1 MGTDKP
7 SPSWN
12 GLSRSMPPFLRPLL
26 LLLNSHVRQWPLRT
40 LLTIVGVALGVS
52 ASVAVRTANV
62 DVLRSFEQAVMTV
75 AGPTTLE
82 VADGETGFDEQ
93 VITRIR
99 TVAGVTSAS
108 PMILQT
114 AVRMRGTQ
122 ADQAVQV
129 VGLDLLAEFNTRG
142 FRLSQ
147 PATESQLMRM
157 IQPQAVFLGA
167 KLAAEWNLSV
177 DDQVDLLIGSKRLA
191 CRVAGILRNEESDR
205 SASWERMAM
214 MDIAAAQITF
224 GMVGKVDR
232 IDIVTDEKR
241 TVEDV
246 ARDLRTILPSHLTV
260 ERPANRTRQVE
271 QMVRAFRLNLTVL
284 SWVGLLVGMFL
295 IYNTMAFAVAQRRRE
310 IGIYRAIGMT
320 QSRVAILFLM
330 EAGLLGFLGGVVGS
344 GAGVALAQELV
355 TLLSRTISDLYAPVA
370 TSEGGGLWVGQF
382 WGIMLEGVFI
392 GCVVS
397 MIGAIGPSLDASRTT
412 TVRALAPGDYEASQR
427 LRVGMLTVMGLS
439 LLVVTGLLSLPGPI
453 RGVPVS
459 GYAAT
464 LSLLAGLACL
474 APICVTGWPRRR
486 QYIEREGG
494 LQGVMRGI
502 AVEHASR
509 SPGRN
514 GVTVSALMVGLA
526 IMIGVLVM
534 VRSFRH
540 TVELWVT
547 DTVLA
552 DLVVAP
558 SMWLRGT
565 EIGGAGRSLPPTW
578 LKVLSSIPDVAAV
591 DSYRDVRVEVNGQ
604 RVAVVSR
611 DLRLHAQWSRY
622 LVRKG
627 DSSEQLRRAADIDG
641 LLVSEVLADR
651 LGVEEGSILEI
662 LTPSGPMR
670 FPIVAVFYDYSTDGG
685 KLLMDRALYESL
697 WHDDLVTVFP
707 VYLSP
712 GSNIDRVRERITERL
727 SRLDAGVLP
736 PLVISNTELRK
747 EILDIFDRT
756 FLLTYVL
763 EAIAVVIAML
773 GIVNTL
779 VTSVLERRR
788 EFATLRAIG
797 GSEEQIQQLVLWE
810 AAYLGVIGI
819 TLGLVGGGVLSL
831 LLIKVINKQSFGWTI
846 QMIVPIGALMQAV
859 TLAAIATLVAGYF
872 PARWAARQPVV
883 EGLREE

>member
-1 MGTDKP
+1 
-7 SPSWN
+7 
-12 GLSRSMPPFLRPLL
+12 MPAFVRVVPLL
-26 LLLNSHVRQWPLRT
+26 LISHVRQWPLRT
-40 LLTIVGVALGVS
+40 LLTIIGVALGVS

-82 VADGETGFDEQ
+82 VSGGETGLDEE
-93 VITRIR
+93 IIR
-99 TVAGVTSAS
+99 RVRTIAGVTTAS
-108 PMILQT
+108 PVILQT
-114 AVRMRGTQ
+114 AVRMRGEQTY
-122 ADQAVQV
+122 QAVQV
-129 VGLDLLAEFNTRG
+129 VGLDLLAESNTRG

-147 PATESQLMRM
+147 PAKESQLASM
-157 IQPQAVFLGA
+157 IQPEAVFLGA

-177 DDQVDLLIGSKRLA
+177 DDQVDLLVGTRRLT
-191 CRVAGILRNEESDR
+191 CRVAGILQNESDR
-205 SASWERMAM
+205 TSSWERMAV

-232 IDIVTDEKR
+232 IDIVTDEKK
-241 TVEDV
+241 TVEEV
-246 ARDLRTILPSHLTV
+246 AQDLRTVLPPYLTV

-320 QSRVAILFLM
+320 QSRVMVLFLM
-330 EAGLLGFLGGVVGS
+330 EAGLFGFLGGITGS
-344 GAGVALAQELV
+344 AAGVVLAQELV
-355 TLLSRTISDLYAPVA
+355 ALLSRTISDLYVPVGA
-370 TSEGGGLWVGQF
+370 SEGGLLWAAQF
-382 WGIMLEGVFI
+382 WSIMLEGIVI
-392 GCVVS
+392 GCAVS
-397 MIGAIGPSLDASRTT
+397 MIGAIGPSLDASRTA
-412 TVRALAPGDYEASQR
+412 TVRALAPGDYEASRQ
-427 LRVGMLTVMGLS
+427 LRAGVLGVVGLS
-439 LLVVTGLLSLPGPI
+439 LLAVAGLLSLPGPI
-453 RGVPVS
+453 DEIPVL
-459 GYAAT
+459 GYVVT
-464 LSLLAGLACL
+464 LCLLAGLACL
-474 APICVTGWPRRR
+474 APICVTGWRPPRRSLG
-486 QYIEREGG
+486 REF
-494 LQGVMRGI
+494 GVHGVIRGI

-547 DTVLA
+547 DTILA

-565 EIGGAGRSLPPTW
+565 EIGEASRALPPTW

-591 DSYRDVRVEVNGQ
+591 DSYRDVRAEVNGQ
-604 RVAVVSR
+604 RVTVVSR

-622 LVRKG
+622 LVRRG
-627 DSSEQLRRAADIDG
+627 DSSEQLRRAADIRG
-641 LLVSEVLADR
+641 LLVSEVLANR
-651 LGVEEGSILEI
+651 LGVEEGSTLEV
-662 LTPSGPMR
+662 LTPSGLAR

-685 KLLMDRALYESL
+685 KLLMDRALYQSL
-697 WHDDLVTVFP
+697 WHDDLVSVFP
-707 VYLSP
+707 LYLRA
-712 GSNIDRVRERITERL
+712 GSSIDRVREKITEQL
-727 SRLDAGVLP
+727 SREVGGGLP

-797 GSEEQIQQLVLWE
+797 GSAEQIQQLVLWE

-819 TLGLVGGGVLSL
+819 ALGLIGGGLLSL

-846 QMIVPIGALMQAV
+846 QMIVPIGALIQAV
-859 TLAAIATLVAGYF
+859 GLAVIATLVAGYF
-872 PARWAARQPVV
+872 PARWAARQPIV

>member
-1 MGTDKP
+1 
-7 SPSWN
+7 
-12 GLSRSMPPFLRPLL
+12 MPAFVRPLFL
-26 LLLNSHVRQWPLRT
+26 LLSSHVQQWPFRT
-40 LLTIVGVALGVS
+40 FLTVTGVALGVS

-62 DVLRSFEQAVMTV
+62 DVLRSFEQTVMTV

-93 VITRIR
+93 VITRVR
-99 TVAGVTSAS
+99 TIPGVRSAS

-114 AVRMRGTQ
+114 AVHMRGMQ
-122 ADQAVQV
+122 PDQAVQV

-142 FRLSQ
+142 FYLSQ

-157 IQPQAVFLGA
+157 IQPQAVFVGA
-167 KLAAEWNLSV
+167 KLAAEWNRSV
-177 DDQVDLLIGSKRLA
+177 DDQVDFLIGSRRLT
-191 CRVAGILRNEESDR
+191 CQVAGILRNKESDR
-205 SASWERMAM
+205 SASWERMVV

-232 IDIVTDEKR
+232 IDLVTDEKR

-246 ARDLRTILPSHLTV
+246 ARDLRIVLPPHVTV

-284 SWVGLLVGMFL
+284 SWVGLLVGVFL

-320 QSRVAILFLM
+320 EVRVAILFLM
-330 EAGLLGFLGGVVGS
+330 EAGLLGSLGGIVGS
-344 GAGVALAQELV
+344 TAGVALAQELV
-355 TLLSRTISDLYAPVA
+355 TLLSRTISDLYVPV
-370 TSEGGGLWVGQF
+370 SIGGEGLSWTGRS
-382 WGIMLEGVFI
+382 WGILFEGMVI
-392 GCVVS
+392 GCGVS
-397 MIGAIGPSLDASRTT
+397 MIGAIGPSLDASRTA
-412 TVRALAPGDYEASQR
+412 TVLALAPGDYEASQR
-427 LRVGMLTVMGLS
+427 LRAGKLTVMGLS

-486 QYIEREGG
+486 QYLDRKGG

-502 AVEHASR
+502 AIEHASR

-514 GVTVSALMVGLA
+514 GVTVSAFMVGLA

-565 EIGGAGRSLPPTW
+565 EIGGAARSLPPTW
-578 LKVLSSIPDVAAV
+578 LNVLSSIPDVAAV
-591 DSYRDVRVEVNGQ
+591 DSYRDVRAEVNGQ

-627 DSSEQLRRAADIDG
+627 DSSEQLRQAAEIGG
-641 LLVSEVLADR
+641 LLVSEVLASR
-651 LGVEEGSILEI
+651 LGVKEGSTLDVV
-662 LTPSGPMR
+662 TPRGIR
-670 FPIVAVFYDYSTDGG
+670 TFPIVAVFYDYSTDGG
-685 KLLMDRALYESL
+685 KLLMDRELYQSL

-712 GSNIDRVRERITERL
+712 NTNIDQVRAMITERL
-727 SRLDAGVLP
+727 SGHDAGGLP
-736 PLVISNTELRK
+736 PLVISNAELRK
-747 EILDIFDRT
+747 EILAIFDRT

-763 EAIAVVIAML
+763 EIIAVVIAML

-779 VTSVLERRR
+779 VTSALERRR

-797 GSEEQIQQLVLWE
+797 GSAEQIQQLVLWE
-810 AAYLGVIGI
+810 AAYLGAVGI
-819 TLGLVGGGVLSL
+819 TLGLIGGSVLSL
-831 LLIKVINKQSFGWTI
+831 LLIKVINVQSFGWTI
-846 QMIVPIGALMQAV
+846 QMIVPIDALIQAV
-859 TLAAIATLVAGYF
+859 ALAAIATLLAGYF

>member
-1 MGTDKP
+1 
-7 SPSWN
+7 
-12 GLSRSMPPFLRPLL
+12 MPALLRALL
-26 LLLNSHVRQWPLRT
+26 LLLTSHVRQWPLRT

-82 VADGETGFDEQ
+82 VSGSETGLDEQ
-93 VITRIR
+93 VITRVR
-99 TVAGVTSAS
+99 TIDGVAAAS
-108 PMILQT
+108 PVILQT
-114 AVRMRGTQ
+114 AVHMRGEQ

-142 FRLSQ
+142 FRMSQ
-147 PATESQLMRM
+147 PATESQLMGM
-157 IQPQAVFLGA
+157 IQPEAVFLGA
-167 KLAAEWNLSV
+167 KLATEWNLSV
-177 DDQVDLLIGSKRLA
+177 DDQVDLLIGTRRLT
-191 CRVAGILRNEESDR
+191 CRVAGILQNESDR
-205 SASWERMAM
+205 TSSWERMAV
-214 MDIAAAQITF
+214 MDIAAAQISF
-224 GMVGKVDR
+224 EMIGKVDR
-232 IDIVTDEKR
+232 IDIVTDEKKAVEEVAQNLR
-241 TVEDV
+241 TV
-246 ARDLRTILPSHLTV
+246 LPSYMTV
-260 ERPANRTRQVE
+260 ERPANRTKQVE

-320 QSRVAILFLM
+320 QSRVAVLFLM
-330 EAGLLGFLGGVVGS
+330 EAGFFGLLGGIVGTA
-344 GAGVALAQELV
+344 AGVTLAQELV
-355 TLLSRTISDLYAPVA
+355 TLLSRTISDLYAPVGA
-370 TSEGGGLWVGQF
+370 GEGGLAWAAQF
-382 WGIMLEGVFI
+382 WSIMLEGILI

-412 TVRALAPGDYEASQR
+412 TVRALSPGDYEASRQ
-427 LRVGMLTVMGLS
+427 LRVGMLAVMGLS
-439 LLVVTGLLSLPGPI
+439 LLVVTGFLSLPGPI
-453 RGVPVS
+453 RGVPIS
-459 GYAAT
+459 GYTAT

-474 APICVTGWPRRR
+474 APICVTGLPRRR
-486 QYIEREGG
+486 QYVGRDGG
-494 LQGVMRGI
+494 VRGVMRGI

-514 GVTVSALMVGLA
+514 GVTISALMVGLA

-565 EIGGAGRSLPPTW
+565 EIGSIGRSLPPLW
-578 LKVLSSIPDVAAV
+578 LNVLSSIPEVAAV
-591 DSYRDVRVEVNGQ
+591 DSYRDVRIEVNGQ

-611 DLRLHAQWSRY
+611 DLQLHAQWSRY

-627 DSSEQLRRAADIDG
+627 ESSEQLRRAAEIRG

-651 LGVEEGSILEI
+651 LGVEEGSTLEI
-662 LTPSGPMR
+662 LTPSGPTR

-685 KLLMDRALYESL
+685 KLLMDRALYQSL

-707 VYLSP
+707 VYLNDGAS
-712 GSNIDRVRERITERL
+712 IDRVRERITHQL
-727 SRLDAGVLP
+727 SDAVGGGLP

-747 EILDIFDRT
+747 EILEIFDRT

-797 GSEEQIQQLVLWE
+797 GSAEQIRQLVLWE

-819 TLGLVGGGVLSL
+819 ALGLVGGGLLSL

-846 QMIVPIGALMQAV
+846 QMIVPIGALVQAV
-859 TLAAIATLVAGYF
+859 MLAGIATLVAGYF

-883 EGLREE
+883 EGLRDE

>member
-1 MGTDKP
+1 
-7 SPSWN
+7 
-12 GLSRSMPPFLRPLL
+12 MPAFLRVLL
-26 LLLNSHVRQWPLRT
+26 LLLTSHVRQWPLRT

-82 VADGETGFDEQ
+82 VSGGETGLDEQ

-99 TVAGVTSAS
+99 TIAGVTSAS
-108 PMILQT
+108 PVILQT
-114 AVRMRGTQ
+114 VVRMKGGQ

-129 VGLDLLAEFNTRG
+129 VGLDLLAEVDTRG
-142 FRLSQ
+142 FRLNQ
-147 PATESQLMRM
+147 PAKDNQLLDM
-157 IQPQAVFLGA
+157 IQPHAVFLGA
-167 KLAAEWNLSV
+167 QLATDWNLSV
-177 DDQVDLLIGSKRLA
+177 DDELDLLIGTGRLT
-191 CRVAGILRNEESDR
+191 CRVAGILHNESDR
-205 SASWERMAM
+205 TSSWEQMAV

-224 GMVGKVDR
+224 QMVGKVDR
-232 IDIVTDEKR
+232 IDLVTDENMA
-241 TVEDV
+241 VEDV
-246 ARDLRTILPSHLTV
+246 AQALRAVLPPHMTV

-271 QMVRAFRLNLTVL
+271 QMVRAFRLNLTIL

-320 QSRVAILFLM
+320 QSRVAVLFLM
-330 EAGLLGFLGGVVGS
+330 EAGLFGCVGGIVGS
-344 GAGVALAQELV
+344 AAGMALAQELV
-355 TLLSRTISDLYAPVA
+355 TLLSRTISDLYVPVGA
-370 TSEGGGLWVGQF
+370 GEGGLFRTGRF
-382 WGIMLEGVFI
+382 WSMMLEGIAI

-397 MIGAIGPSLDASRTT
+397 MIGAVGPSVDASRTA
-412 TVRALAPGDYEASQR
+412 TVRALAPGDYEASRQ
-427 LRVGMLTVMGLS
+427 LRTGMLAVMGVS
-439 LLVVTGLLSLPGPI
+439 LLVITGILSLPGPI
-453 RGVPVS
+453 GGVPVS

-474 APICVTGWPRRR
+474 APLCVTGWSRRR
-486 QYIEREGG
+486 RYVGREGG
-494 LQGVMRGI
+494 VQGVMRGI

-565 EIGGAGRSLPPTW
+565 EIGDAGRSLPPTW
-578 LKVLSSIPDVAAV
+578 LNLLSSIPDVAAV
-591 DSYRDVRVEVNGQ
+591 DSYRDVRIEVNGQ

-627 DSSEQLRRAADIDG
+627 DSSEQLRRAAETRG

-651 LGVEEGSILEI
+651 LGVEEGSTLEVM
-662 LTPSGPMR
+662 TPSGPAQ
-670 FPIVAVFYDYSTDGG
+670 FQIVAVFYDYSTDGG
-685 KLLMDRALYESL
+685 KLLMDRALYQSL

-707 VYLSP
+707 VYVSP
-712 GSNIDRVRERITERL
+712 GSSLDRVRERITEQLRV
-727 SRLDAGVLP
+727 ATGGGLP

-788 EFATLRAIG
+788 EFSTLRAIG
-797 GSEEQIQQLVLWE
+797 GSAEQIRQLVLWE
-810 AAYLGVIGI
+810 AAYLGMIGI
-819 TLGLVGGGVLSL
+819 TLGLIGGGVLSL

-846 QMIVPIGALMQAV
+846 QMIVPIGAVIQAV
-859 TLAAIATLVAGYF
+859 VLAAIATLVAGYF
-872 PARWAARQPVV
+872 PARWAARQPIID
-883 EGLREE
+883 GLREE

>member
-1 MGTDKP
+1 
-7 SPSWN
+7 
-12 GLSRSMPPFLRPLL
+12 MPAFLRTLL
-26 LLLNSHVRQWPLRT
+26 LLLGSHVRQWPFRT

-52 ASVAVRTANV
+52 ASVAVRAANV

-82 VADGETGFDEQ
+82 VSGGETGLDEQ
-93 VITRIR
+93 VMTRIR
-99 TVAGVTSAS
+99 TVSGVTSAS
-108 PMILQT
+108 PVILQT
-114 AVRMRGTQ
+114 AVRMKGDQ

-129 VGLDLLAEFNTRG
+129 VGLDLVAEFNTRG

-147 PATESQLMRM
+147 PATESQLMSM
-157 IQPQAVFLGA
+157 IHPEAVFLGA
-167 KLAAEWNLSV
+167 KLAAEWKLSV
-177 DDQVDLLIGSKRLA
+177 DDQVDFLIGPGRRT
-191 CRVAGILRNEESDR
+191 CRVAGILRNESDR
-205 SASWERMAM
+205 TAAWDRMAV
-214 MDIAAAQITF
+214 MDIAAAQVTF
-224 GMVGKVDR
+224 GMIGKLDR
-232 IDIVTDEKR
+232 IDIVTDENK

-246 ARDLRTILPSHLTV
+246 AQDLRTVLPSHMMV

-320 QSRVAILFLM
+320 QSRVAVLFLM
-330 EAGLLGFLGGVVGS
+330 EGGLFGCAGGIAGS
-344 GAGVALAQELV
+344 AAGVALAQELV
-355 TLLSRTISDLYAPVA
+355 ALLSRTISDLYVPVGA
-370 TSEGGGLWVGQF
+370 GEGELLRDGQF
-382 WGIMLEGVFI
+382 WGIMLEGIVI

-397 MIGAIGPSLDASRTT
+397 MIGAVGPSLDASRTA
-412 TVRALAPGDYEASQR
+412 TVQALAPGDYEASRQ
-427 LRVGMLTVMGLS
+427 LRVRPLALMGMT
-439 LLVVTGLLSLPGPI
+439 LLLVTGLLSLPGPI
-453 RGVPVS
+453 GGVPVS
-459 GYAAT
+459 GYTAT

-474 APICVTGWPRRR
+474 APLCVTGWPWPRRCMG
-486 QYIEREGG
+486 REGG
-494 LQGVMRGI
+494 VQGVMRGI

-565 EIGGAGRSLPPTW
+565 EIGSAGRSLPPTW
-578 LKVLSSIPDVAAV
+578 SDILSSIPEVAAV

-611 DLRLHAQWSRY
+611 DLRLHAEWSRY
-622 LVRKG
+622 LVRRG
-627 DSSEQLRRAADIDG
+627 DSSEQLRRAADIHG

-651 LGVEEGSILEI
+651 LGVEEGSTLEM
-662 LTPSGPMR
+662 LTPSGPAR

-685 KLLMDRALYESL
+685 KLLMDRALYQSL

-707 VYLSP
+707 VYLNT
-712 GSNIDRVRERITERL
+712 GSSIDRVREEITERL
-727 SRLDAGVLP
+727 SRAAGGGLP

-747 EILDIFDRT
+747 EILEIFDRT

-779 VTSVLERRR
+779 ITSVLERRR

-797 GSEEQIQQLVLWE
+797 GSAEQIRQLVLWE

-819 TLGLVGGGVLSL
+819 ALGLIGGGLLSL

-846 QMIVPIGALMQAV
+846 QMIIPFGALLQAV
-859 TLAAIATLVAGYF
+859 GLAAIATLVAGYF
-872 PARWAARQPVV
+872 PARWAARQPVID
-883 EGLREE
+883 GLREE

>member
-1 MGTDKP
+1 MSAFVKA
-7 SPSWN
+7 
-12 GLSRSMPPFLRPLL
+12 LRLL
-26 LLLNSHVRQWPLRT
+26 LTAHIRQWPLRT

-62 DVLRSFEQAVMTV
+62 DVLRSFEQAVLTV

-82 VADGETGFDEQ
+82 VSGDETGLDEQ
-93 VITRIR
+93 IIRKVRII
-99 TVAGVTSAS
+99 AGVTSAS
-108 PMILQT
+108 PVILQT
-114 AVRMRGTQ
+114 AIRMKGEQ

-129 VGLDLLAEFNTRG
+129 VGLDLLAEADTRG
-142 FRLSQ
+142 FRMGR
-147 PATESQLMRM
+147 PATERQLMAM
-157 IQPQAVFLGA
+157 IRPQTVFLGSQ
-167 KLAAEWNLSV
+167 LAAEWNVSV
-177 DDQVDLLIGSKRLA
+177 DDEVDLLMGHRRLT
-191 CRVAGILRNEESDR
+191 CRVAGILRKESDR
-205 SASWERMAM
+205 TSSWERMAV

-232 IDIVTDEKR
+232 IDIVTDEAQ

-246 ARDLRTILPSHLTV
+246 ARNLRTVLPSYLSV
-260 ERPANRTRQVE
+260 DRPANRTRQVE

-310 IGIYRAIGMT
+310 IGIYRAVGMT
-320 QSRVAILFLM
+320 QARVAVVFLM
-330 EAGLLGFLGGVVGS
+330 EAGLFGFVGGIVGS
-344 GAGVALAQELV
+344 AAGVALAQELV
-355 TLLSRTISDLYAPVA
+355 TLLSRTISDLYAPVG
-370 TSEGGGLWVGQF
+370 TGERGLFWDSQF
-382 WGIMLEGVFI
+382 WSMMLEGIVI

-397 MIGAIGPSLDASRTT
+397 MIGAIGPSLDAGRTA
-412 TVRALAPGDYEASQR
+412 TVRALAPGDYEASRQ
-427 LRVGMLTVMGLS
+427 LRVGMLAVMGTS
-439 LLVVTGLLSLPGPI
+439 LLVVTGLLSLPGPLG
-453 RGVPVS
+453 GVPIS
-459 GYAAT
+459 GYVAT

-474 APICVTGWPRRR
+474 APICVAGWPRRR
-486 QYIEREGG
+486 RYGG
-494 LQGVMRGI
+494 PKESRGVIRTI
-502 AVEHASR
+502 AVEQASR

-565 EIGGAGRSLPPTW
+565 EVGGAARSLPPTW
-578 LKVLSSIPDVAAV
+578 LNVLSSIPDVAAV

-611 DLRLHAQWSRY
+611 DLRLHAHWSRY
-622 LVRKG
+622 LVRRG
-627 DSSEQLRRAADIDG
+627 DSSEQLLRAAEIDG

-651 LGVEEGSILEI
+651 LGVQEGSMLEV
-662 LTPSGPMR
+662 LTPSGTR
-670 FPIVAVFYDYSTDGG
+670 QFPIVAVFYDYSTDGG
-685 KLLMDRALYESL
+685 KLLMDRALYRSL

-707 VYLSP
+707 VYVSA
-712 GSNIDRVRERITERL
+712 GSNLDRVRERITAQLR
-727 SRLDAGVLP
+727 DASDGGLP
-736 PLVISNTELRK
+736 PLVISNSELRK
-747 EILDIFDRT
+747 EILEIFDRT

-797 GSEEQIQQLVLWE
+797 GSSAQIQQLVLWE
-810 AAYLGVIGI
+810 AAYLGVVGI
-819 TLGLVGGGVLSL
+819 ALGLIGGGLLSL

-846 QMIVPIGALMQAV
+846 QMIVPLGALVQVVALTIV
-859 TLAAIATLVAGYF
+859 ATLVAGYF